1 MKFLLRL
8 WSGVFGS
15 VGRLWPKNWRGY
27 FSFLFD
33 WFFFRSTVA
42 HQPLEFKSIQCIN
55 FFYLFAFQMNFSF
68 LLCDLMPIFHL
79 DKIKLIPYE
88 IWMFCMQSV
97 RFVFILYVALANNV
111 ADDVSGWHS
120 RQEPL
125 LFRIDGLLLVL
136 MMYAEFVVILF
147 IFLFLCLT
155 LTLLWLVLLWYD
167 HGSPLSMVIL
177 DFLRALQWVHPYG

>member
-1 MKFLLRL
+1 
-8 WSGVFGS
+8 
-15 VGRLWPKNWRGY
+15 
-27 FSFLFD
+27 
-33 WFFFRSTVA
+33 
-42 HQPLEFKSIQCIN
+42 
-55 FFYLFAFQMNFSF
+55 
-68 LLCDLMPIFHL
+68 
-79 DKIKLIPYE
+79 
-88 IWMFCMQSV
+88 MFCMQSV

-155 LTLLWLVLLWYD
+155 LTLLWLVLL
-167 HGSPLSMVIL
+167 
-177 DFLRALQWVHPYG
+177 